1 MPITRPI
8 TILLLISLLTL
19 LSGCSSTPYINNGE
33 RNPDPWE
40 GMNRSIDAFNTEL
53 DNYVLKPVAKGY
65 QAITPEPV
73 DRGISNFF
81 SNLDDVTVFINDLLQ
96 FKVIQG
102 ISDFSRF
109 TINSTVGIL
118 GLFDV
123 AKLIGL
129 EKHNEDF
136 GQTLG
141 FWGVPSGPY
150 LVLPLFGPTT
160 LRDGVGE
167 FAVDWKTNPLL
178 YLGEEG
184 STIESPIDER
194 NRKIKYGL
202 YTLDVIDTR
211 ADLLHASNIVEKS
224 STDPYLFIREA
235 YLQRRR
241 NLVYDGNPPESEA
254 VDESMD
260 EFLDL

>member
-1 MPITRPI
+1 MLTTRL
-8 TILLLISLLTL
+8 TINLLLISLALL
-19 LSGCSSTPYINNGE
+19 LSGCSSIPAVDDGE

-40 GMNRSIDAFNTEL
+40 GMNRSISAFNDEL
-53 DNYVLKPVAKGY
+53 DLYVLKPMARGY
-65 QAITPEPV
+65 RAITPEPV
-73 DRGISNFF
+73 DRGISNVF

-96 FKVIQG
+96 LKLIQG
-102 ISDFSRF
+102 TSDLARC
-109 TINSTVGIL
+109 TINSTIGIF

-141 FWGVPSGPY
+141 FWGVPTGPY
-150 LVLPLFGPTT
+150 LVLPFFGPST
-160 LRDGVGE
+160 LRDSSSMI
-167 FAVDWKTNPLL
+167 AVDWQTEPLT
-178 YLGEEG
+178 Y
-184 STIESPIDER
+184 ER
-194 NRKIKYGL
+194 DIAVRYSL

-224 STDPYLFIREA
+224 STDSYLFIREA

-241 NLVYDGNPPESEA
+241 NLVYDGNPPESESL
-254 VDESMD
+254 DESMD